1 MHSSDYLPEFTFG
14 RVFTAWELAPV
25 LALLT
30 IAAVCLYAVGV
41 NAMHSR
47 GDRWPIGRSVAFGVG
62 IAAFVLAT
70 QSGLAAYDTTLLSA
84 HMVQHMILSMVVPLA
99 VALSAP
105 VTLALR
111 TLPARPRRW
120 LLAVLHSRVAKVLT
134 FPPLTFLLYV
144 ISPWALYFSGWYAA
158 SLQSPFVH
166 EAMHVHLVVVGSL
179 FFWPLLGVDPV
190 PGRVAYPFRMLLVLL
205 TLPFHAFLG
214 VTIMSQ
220 TELLGGDWYPS
231 LHNGDMGAWLPDPA
245 DDQHLA
251 GGLLWSSGDLVG
263 LVLFGVLF
271 VQWVRSSMKE
281 GAREDRRLDLLEAR
295 ERAAQQAENSPGS
308 IPRVSLKVL
317 VYSDDVNTRQ
327 QVILALGRRPHPD
340 LPEVTYVEVATEP
353 VVIQHMDAGGVDL
366 AILDGE
372 AVPAGGMGIAKQL
385 KDEIYQCPP
394 VLVLTGRPQ
403 DAWLATWSRAEAAV
417 PHPIDPM
424 QLAEAAVALL
434 RSRVAGV
441 PAARGD

>member
-1 MHSSDYLPEFTFG
+1 
-14 RVFTAWELAPV
+14 VF
-25 LALLT
+25 
-30 IAAVCLYAVGV
+30 LYALGV
-41 NAMHSR
+41 NKLVSR
-47 GDRWPIGRSVAFGVG
+47 GDRWPVGRTVAFGTG
-62 IAAFVLAT
+62 IGAFVLAT
-70 QSGLAAYDTTLLSA
+70 QSGLAAYDTTLLSV
-84 HMVQHMILSMVVPLA
+84 HMTQHMILSMVVPLA

-111 TLPARPRRW
+111 TLPARPRRA

-158 SLQSPFVH
+158 SLQSTFVH

-179 FFWPLLGVDPV
+179 FFWPIVGVDPV

-231 LHNGDMGAWLPDPA
+231 LHAGDMDAWLPEPL

-281 GAREDRRLDLLEAR
+281 SEREDRRLDLLEAR
-295 ERAAQQAENSPGS
+295 TARADGQ
-308 IPRVSLKVL
+308 
-317 VYSDDVNTRQ
+317 
-327 QVILALGRRPHPD
+327 
-340 LPEVTYVEVATEP
+340 
-353 VVIQHMDAGGVDL
+353 AGGETAD
-366 AILDGE
+366 
-372 AVPAGGMGIAKQL
+372 
-385 KDEIYQCPP
+385 
-394 VLVLTGRPQ
+394 
-403 DAWLATWSRAEAAV
+403 
-417 PHPIDPM
+417 HP
-424 QLAEAAVALL
+424 
-434 RSRVAGV
+434 R
-441 PAARGD
+441 